1 MVVGEVVPGI
11 AVFAVVL
18 THRAPLPLAQVGP
31 PFLPRDSRLA
41 RVVQA
46 FLLSDIDNLSGHVSP
61 PPLSYSG
68 WDSCRSAGPAQS
80 RGAAVRRR
88 SPGPVLAP
96 AIRARAGLVM
106 AEGVELGSRLRHVIS
121 RLRTGR
127 ARRTIGEISGIC
139 QDLQP
144 W

>member
-80 RGAAVRRR
+80 RGAADRRR
-88 SPGPVLAP
+88 SPRPRPGPSNT
-96 AIRARAGLVM
+96 RA
-106 AEGVELGSRLRHVIS
+106 
-121 RLRTGR
+121 
-127 ARRTIGEISGIC
+127 SG
-139 QDLQP
+139 P
-144 W
+144 GHG